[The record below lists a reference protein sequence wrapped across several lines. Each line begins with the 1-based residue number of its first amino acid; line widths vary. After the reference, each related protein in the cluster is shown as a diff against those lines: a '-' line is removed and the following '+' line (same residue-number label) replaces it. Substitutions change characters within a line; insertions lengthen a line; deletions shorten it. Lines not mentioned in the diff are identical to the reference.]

1 MVKRAIIEAVKKY
14 INLLN
19 KEGFSIEKTF
29 LYGSYLDN
37 TQTDDSDIDLLLV
50 ASKFDI
56 SNDYLV
62 GKIWA
67 LTKKINTKIEP
78 FVISAERFYSDNSSP
93 LVQLVKEKGLE
104 IA

>member
-1 MVKRAIIEAVKKY
+1 MAKRAVIELIKSY
-14 INLLN
+14 IDLLN
-19 KEGFSIEKTF
+19 REGFSIEKTF

-37 TQTDDSDIDLLLV
+37 TQSEDSDIDILLV
-50 ASKFDI
+50 SKDI
-56 SNDYLV
+56 DLSDDFII

-78 FVISAERFYSDNSSP
+78 FVISSERFNSDNISP
-93 LVQLVKEKGLE
+93 LVQLVKQKGLE